1 MAQAITT
8 MAAKKSTAVSGI
20 VLLSIYGCFCFLINA
35 QRCGVFRLRQA
46 NSVRYMHPTSMRGR
60 RDAPAES
67 AGVTEGLLNQIAP
80 DLLAPHRARIESQG
94 PKWPSGLQEARGFA
108 PPRPLGLGR
117 REGRNE
123 PVSPAELLARLE
135 ETLSCSEVVPA
146 ARGSKPS
153 LLR

>member
-1 MAQAITT
+1 MKRAI
-8 MAAKKSTAVSGI
+8 ALGI
-20 VLLSIYGCFCFLINA
+20 S
-35 QRCGVFRLRQA
+35 RCP
-46 NSVRYMHPTSMRGR
+46 SVTQGSPWIRFAPWGR
-60 RDAPAES
+60 NAPAES

-80 DLLAPHRARIESQG
+80 DVLAPHRARIESQG